1 MKVCNLI
8 KIKAHIPSILSI
20 HLKVR
25 LSIRLT
31 NSQGAKYLKIR
42 LAQFSCQK
50 RFDFISYDYPSTKF
64 LDTFYSHIVV
74 AVFQED

>member
-1 MKVCNLI
+1 MQICNLI
-8 KIKAHIPSILSI
+8 KIKAHIPSIALSI

-31 NSQGAKYLKIR
+31 TSRGAKYLKIR

-50 RFDFISYDYPSTKF
+50 RFDFIS
-64 LDTFYSHIVV
+64 
-74 AVFQED
+74 